1 MTVAPRIA
9 ERTTTNRPSVSG
21 RLTIFDGS
29 WEPSVASTEAPRRV
43 GQQLEL
49 VHQRTLART
58 QECPAAT
65 STAGHSDASCY
76 FLAPEV
82 AEAFDSYEV
91 FVDSKKFTS

>member
-1 MTVAPRIA
+1 
-9 ERTTTNRPSVSG
+9 
-21 RLTIFDGS
+21 
-29 WEPSVASTEAPRRV
+29 
-43 GQQLEL
+43 